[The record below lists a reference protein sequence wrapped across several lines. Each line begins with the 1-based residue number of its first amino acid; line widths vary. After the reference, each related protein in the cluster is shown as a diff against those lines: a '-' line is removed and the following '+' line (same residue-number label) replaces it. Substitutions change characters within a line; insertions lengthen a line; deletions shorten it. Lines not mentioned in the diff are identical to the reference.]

1 MGDKRIDK
9 YLFNINNKI
18 GEGSYATVYK
28 GINEKNGEKV
38 AIKMLNKSVINAY
51 KLLYFSDDYLR
62 EGLI

>member
-9 YLFNINNKI
+9 YLFNISHKI

-28 GINEKNGEKV
+28 GVNEKTGEKV

-51 KLLYFSDDYLR
+51 NLSIYTKVM
-62 EGLI
+62 II